1 MAAER
6 ALIIAAIIHNS
17 FHAEGHPPA
26 ASMAP
31 QRAKGSANTECSHLI
46 ISSETR
52 TLCSVDIQ
60 FILTTAIRRKAD
72 NEQESFG
79 KSFFANQ
86 RYEGTTIKTDVTNR
100 VFFFPNQ
107 YQVLKLATANR
118 QHHTPSDRELVD
130 QRLWN
135 LRSCS

>member
-1 MAAER
+1 MAVM
-6 ALIIAAIIHNS
+6 IHSS
-17 FHAEGHPPA
+17 FHADGHPPA

-31 QRAKGSANTECSHLI
+31 QSAKGSANTECSHLI

-52 TLCSVDIQ
+52 TLCSVDIR
-60 FILTTAIRRKAD
+60 FILTTATGRKA
-72 NEQESFG
+72 EKSSLG

-86 RYEGTTIKTDVTNR
+86 GYEGTTIQADVTNR
-100 VFFFPNQ
+100 VSFFPNQ

-118 QHHTPSDRELVD
+118 QHHTPSDSELID